1 MDLLNERKKG
11 WVKSIV
17 TLSLYFTR
25 YRFDRYGTGTVQ
37 MDLRTYCRYRSL
49 PLGLTICYLL
59 FFLNNIVFLY

>member
-49 PLGLTICYLL
+49 PLG
-59 FFLNNIVFLY
+59 